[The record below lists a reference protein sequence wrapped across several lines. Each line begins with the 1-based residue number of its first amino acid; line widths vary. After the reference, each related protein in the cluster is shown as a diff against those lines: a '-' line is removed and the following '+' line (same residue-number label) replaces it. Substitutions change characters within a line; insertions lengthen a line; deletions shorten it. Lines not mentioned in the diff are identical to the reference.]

1 LGYVIPAQAGMTS
14 NPVLSPDIALR
25 ADYKYQNR
33 IPAQALTQAAP
44 GLTGNDQENSHD
56 SS

>member
-1 LGYVIPAQAGMTS
+1 MTS